1 MKINSSYKSDHY
13 ITMIEIL
20 LNNHRRGRGFWKLN
34 CNSLLEDINHVEK
47 IRATIKSVVEEN
59 SDADPQLLWV
69 TVKCRIRGTS
79 RDYGT
84 FKKRQED
91 NSLLELELQLD
102 KYAKMYESKSDPE
115 ICQKLKMLN
124 QTLTI
129 LCKEKIMVQQLEVEQ
144 EILSMVKKNSKYFC
158 EHGEKEFESY
168 YTSDPNMLQEQSNF
182 YEYLYTSDSNISYDH
197 GTEKEFF
204 KSNQSKLSVIDAQ

>member
-1 MKINSSYKSDHY
+1 
-13 ITMIEIL
+13 MIEIL

-59 SDADPQLLWV
+59 S
-69 TVKCRIRGTS
+69 TTS

-84 FKKRQED
+84 YKKRQED

>member
-1 MKINSSYKSDHY
+1 
-13 ITMIEIL
+13 MIEIL
-20 LNNHRRGRGFWKLN
+20 LNNRRRGRGFWKLN

-59 SDADPQLLWV
+59 SDADPQLLWD

-102 KYAKMYESKSDPE
+102 KYAKMYENKSDPE

-129 LCKEKIMVQQLEVEQ
+129 LCKEKIMVQQLGVEQ
-144 EILSMVKKNSKYFC
+144 EILSMVKKIQNIFVNMEKRNSNHITPQILICFKNKVISMNICTLVIAIFLMIM
-158 EHGEKEFESY
+158 EQKKNFLNQ
-168 YTSDPNMLQEQSNF
+168 TSQNCQ
-182 YEYLYTSDSNISYDH
+182 
-197 GTEKEFF
+197 
-204 KSNQSKLSVIDAQ
+204 